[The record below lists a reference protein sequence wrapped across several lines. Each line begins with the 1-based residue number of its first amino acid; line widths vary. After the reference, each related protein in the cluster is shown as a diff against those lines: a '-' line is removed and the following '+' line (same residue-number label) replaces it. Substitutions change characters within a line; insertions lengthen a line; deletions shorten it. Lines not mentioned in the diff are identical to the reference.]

1 MTSDGLRSEYHR
13 EDFGPMERGKYAAR
27 LKDPA
32 NNAVLVPEM
41 AEDIR
46 AYDEAKRGLVGGGE
60 DMNTAVMTTNDVLAR
75 LKMFK
80 ESRQAEYSLRSLGIF
95 GSFARGQAQEDSD
108 VDVVF
113 ETSEP
118 NLFRTSRMKQE
129 LEELLARRVD
139 VVRLRER
146 MNPRL
151 KQRILREAR
160 YV

>member
-1 MTSDGLRSEYHR
+1 
-13 EDFGPMERGKYAAR
+13 
-27 LKDPA
+27 
-32 NNAVLVPEM
+32 
-41 AEDIR
+41 
-46 AYDEAKRGLVGGGE
+46 
-60 DMNTAVMTTNDVLAR
+60 MNTAVMTTNDVLAR

-129 LEELLARRVD
+129 LEELLSRRVD

>member
-1 MTSDGLRSEYHR
+1 
-13 EDFGPMERGKYAAR
+13 
-27 LKDPA
+27 
-32 NNAVLVPEM
+32 
-41 AEDIR
+41 
-46 AYDEAKRGLVGGGE
+46 
-60 DMNTAVMTTNDVLAR
+60 MNTAVMTTNDVLAR

-95 GSFARGQAQEDSD
+95 GSFACGQAQEDSD

>member
-1 MTSDGLRSEYHR
+1 
-13 EDFGPMERGKYAAR
+13 
-27 LKDPA
+27 
-32 NNAVLVPEM
+32 
-41 AEDIR
+41 
-46 AYDEAKRGLVGGGE
+46 
-60 DMNTAVMTTNDVLAR
+60 MNTAVMTTNDVLAR

-95 GSFARGQAQEDSD
+95 GAFARGQAQKDSD

>member
-1 MTSDGLRSEYHR
+1 
-13 EDFGPMERGKYAAR
+13 
-27 LKDPA
+27 
-32 NNAVLVPEM
+32 
-41 AEDIR
+41 
-46 AYDEAKRGLVGGGE
+46 
-60 DMNTAVMTTNDVLAR
+60 MNTAVTTTNDVLAR

>member
-1 MTSDGLRSEYHR
+1 
-13 EDFGPMERGKYAAR
+13 
-27 LKDPA
+27 
-32 NNAVLVPEM
+32 
-41 AEDIR
+41 
-46 AYDEAKRGLVGGGE
+46 
-60 DMNTAVMTTNDVLAR
+60 MNTTVMTTNDVLAR

>member
-1 MTSDGLRSEYHR
+1 
-13 EDFGPMERGKYAAR
+13 
-27 LKDPA
+27 
-32 NNAVLVPEM
+32 
-41 AEDIR
+41 
-46 AYDEAKRGLVGGGE
+46 
-60 DMNTAVMTTNDVLAR
+60 MTTNDVLAR

>member
-1 MTSDGLRSEYHR
+1 
-13 EDFGPMERGKYAAR
+13 
-27 LKDPA
+27 
-32 NNAVLVPEM
+32 
-41 AEDIR
+41 
-46 AYDEAKRGLVGGGE
+46 
-60 DMNTAVMTTNDVLAR
+60 MNTAVMTTNDVLAR

-95 GSFARGQAQEDSD
+95 GSFPRGQAQEDSD

>member
-1 MTSDGLRSEYHR
+1 MD
-13 EDFGPMERGKYAAR
+13 
-27 LKDPA
+27 
-32 NNAVLVPEM
+32 
-41 AEDIR
+41 
-46 AYDEAKRGLVGGGE
+46 
-60 DMNTAVMTTNDVLAR
+60 TAVMTTNDVLAR

>member
-1 MTSDGLRSEYHR
+1 
-13 EDFGPMERGKYAAR
+13 
-27 LKDPA
+27 
-32 NNAVLVPEM
+32 
-41 AEDIR
+41 
-46 AYDEAKRGLVGGGE
+46 
-60 DMNTAVMTTNDVLAR
+60 MNTVVMTTNDVLAR

-129 LEELLARRVD
+129 LEEILARRVD

>member
-1 MTSDGLRSEYHR
+1 MISVEV
-13 EDFGPMERGKYAAR
+13 
-27 LKDPA
+27 
-32 NNAVLVPEM
+32 N
-41 AEDIR
+41 
-46 AYDEAKRGLVGGGE
+46 
-60 DMNTAVMTTNDVLAR
+60 MNTVAMTTEDVLAR
-75 LKMFK
+75 LRVFK
-80 ESRQAEYSLRSLGIF
+80 ESRQAEYCLSSLGIF
-95 GSFARGQAQEDSD
+95 GSFARGQARDESD

-129 LEELLARRVD
+129 LEEILARRVD

-151 KQRILREAR
+151 KRRILREAR

>member
-1 MTSDGLRSEYHR
+1 M
-13 EDFGPMERGKYAAR
+13 
-27 LKDPA
+27 
-32 NNAVLVPEM
+32 NA
-41 AEDIR
+41 
-46 AYDEAKRGLVGGGE
+46 
-60 DMNTAVMTTNDVLAR
+60 AVMTTNDVLAR

-80 ESRQAEYSLRSLGIF
+80 ECRQAEYSLRSLGIF

>member
-1 MTSDGLRSEYHR
+1 
-13 EDFGPMERGKYAAR
+13 
-27 LKDPA
+27 
-32 NNAVLVPEM
+32 
-41 AEDIR
+41 
-46 AYDEAKRGLVGGGE
+46 
-60 DMNTAVMTTNDVLAR
+60 MNTTVLTTNDVLAR

-80 ESRQAEYSLRSLGIF
+80 ESREAEYSLRSLGIF

>member
-1 MTSDGLRSEYHR
+1 
-13 EDFGPMERGKYAAR
+13 
-27 LKDPA
+27 
-32 NNAVLVPEM
+32 
-41 AEDIR
+41 
-46 AYDEAKRGLVGGGE
+46 
-60 DMNTAVMTTNDVLAR
+60 MNTAVMTTNDVLAR

-95 GSFARGQAQEDSD
+95 GSFARGQAQKDSD

>member
-1 MTSDGLRSEYHR
+1 
-13 EDFGPMERGKYAAR
+13 
-27 LKDPA
+27 
-32 NNAVLVPEM
+32 
-41 AEDIR
+41 
-46 AYDEAKRGLVGGGE
+46 
-60 DMNTAVMTTNDVLAR
+60 MNTAVATTEDVLER
-75 LKMFK
+75 LRAFK
-80 ESRQAEYSLRSLGIF
+80 ESRQAEYGLSSLGVF
-95 GSFARGQAQEDSD
+95 GSFARGQVQEESD

-113 ETSEP
+113 ETTEP

-151 KQRILREAR
+151 KRRILQEAR

>member
-1 MTSDGLRSEYHR
+1 
-13 EDFGPMERGKYAAR
+13 
-27 LKDPA
+27 
-32 NNAVLVPEM
+32 
-41 AEDIR
+41 
-46 AYDEAKRGLVGGGE
+46 
-60 DMNTAVMTTNDVLAR
+60 MNTAVMTTEDVFAR
-75 LKMFK
+75 LRTFE
-80 ESRQAEYSLRSLGIF
+80 ESRQAEYGLSSLGVF
-95 GSFARGQAQEDSD
+95 GSFARGEAQEESD

-151 KQRILREAR
+151 KRRILQEAR

>member
-1 MTSDGLRSEYHR
+1 
-13 EDFGPMERGKYAAR
+13 
-27 LKDPA
+27 
-32 NNAVLVPEM
+32 
-41 AEDIR
+41 
-46 AYDEAKRGLVGGGE
+46 
-60 DMNTAVMTTNDVLAR
+60 MNTAVTTTKDVLAR
-75 LKMFK
+75 LRAFK
-80 ESRQAEYSLRSLGIF
+80 ESRQAEYGLSSLGVF
-95 GSFARGQAQEDSD
+95 GSFARGQAQEESD

-151 KQRILREAR
+151 KRRILQEAR

>member
-1 MTSDGLRSEYHR
+1 
-13 EDFGPMERGKYAAR
+13 
-27 LKDPA
+27 
-32 NNAVLVPEM
+32 
-41 AEDIR
+41 
-46 AYDEAKRGLVGGGE
+46 
-60 DMNTAVMTTNDVLAR
+60 MNTVVMTTNDVLAR

-80 ESRQAEYSLRSLGIF
+80 ESRQAEFSLRSLGIF

>member
-1 MTSDGLRSEYHR
+1 MN
-13 EDFGPMERGKYAAR
+13 GPVA
-27 LKDPA
+27 
-32 NNAVLVPEM
+32 
-41 AEDIR
+41 
-46 AYDEAKRGLVGGGE
+46 
-60 DMNTAVMTTNDVLAR
+60 TTEDVLAR
-75 LKMFK
+75 LRAFK
-80 ESRQAEYSLRSLGIF
+80 DSRRAEYALSSLGVF
-95 GSFARGQAQEDSD
+95 GSFALGRANETSD

-113 ETSEP
+113 ETREP

>member
-1 MTSDGLRSEYHR
+1 
-13 EDFGPMERGKYAAR
+13 
-27 LKDPA
+27 
-32 NNAVLVPEM
+32 
-41 AEDIR
+41 
-46 AYDEAKRGLVGGGE
+46 
-60 DMNTAVMTTNDVLAR
+60 MNTAVMTTNDVLAR

-95 GSFARGQAQEDSD
+95 GSFARGQALEDSD

>member
-1 MTSDGLRSEYHR
+1 
-13 EDFGPMERGKYAAR
+13 
-27 LKDPA
+27 
-32 NNAVLVPEM
+32 
-41 AEDIR
+41 
-46 AYDEAKRGLVGGGE
+46 
-60 DMNTAVMTTNDVLAR
+60 MNTAVITTNDVLAR

-108 VDVVF
+108 VDVVC

-146 MNPRL
+146 MNPHL